1 MTPGFISPVFYTADR
16 KWSFQRCGEYYR
28 LYNREGWF
36 VHEFRS
42 FKAMCDYLDRED
54 DFYCLGFRQTVRYKR
69 YGFSFPLD
77 RG

>member
-36 VHEFRS
+36 VQEFRS
-42 FKAMCDYLDRED
+42 FKAMCDYMDRED
-54 DFYCLGFRQTVRYKR
+54 DF
-69 YGFSFPLD
+69 
-77 RG
+77 